1 MNDESDEAS
10 PTIRV
15 RMNDYSEETL
25 PTTDF
30 VQIASKGPEAVNI
43 TVEEENEEEVLPTV
57 RFRMND

>member
-1 MNDESDEAS
+1 MND
-10 PTIRV
+10 
-15 RMNDYSEETL
+15 NSEETS

-30 VQIASKGPEAVNI
+30 VQTASKGPEAVNV